1 VLTDANNVRIKNR
14 ATGKFVDG
22 MGRTGSGSTLGQ
34 WSDTNS
40 ANQQWRIVAAG

>member
-22 MGRTGSGSTLGQ
+22 MGRTSGGDVGQ

-40 ANQQWRIVAAG
+40 TNQQWRIVAAG